1 MDVIS
6 QNKRICQLIAKQLWE
21 GLSDEEREE
30 LQSWIHSSPGNESL
44 YDKIVKR
51 ERVRQYIEKRSLL
64 MSENT

>member
-30 LQSWIHSSPGNESL
+30 LQSWIHSSPGKAI
-44 YDKIVKR
+44 YR
-51 ERVRQYIEKRSLL
+51 ETVVY
-64 MSENT
+64 